1 MKRIIVKLIKNR
13 GFLTEFYVLAL
24 YMQRLPRTEM
34 CDGAYYCF

>member
-1 MKRIIVKLIKNR
+1 M
-13 GFLTEFYVLAL
+13 FLTEFYVLAL